1 MRVMWSVDVRHTV
14 AGGSTGEPRSHTI
27 NEAGDGTMR
36 ASGRG
41 IS

>member
-1 MRVMWSVDVRHTV
+1 MRVMRSAEVRHTV
-14 AGGSTGEPRSHTI
+14 AGGSTGTLRSHTI